1 MGPLE
6 NSLFMDANSP
16 RAPTLDDLAVFV
28 AVAETAGFS
37 AAARRLGVS
46 KSMVSIAITRLEARL
61 GVRLLQ
67 RTTRKIS
74 LTEAGALALPHA
86 QRSLLAGR
94 DAEEAAT
101 RGVASPRGL
110 LRVNAPMSFGL
121 LHVAPAL
128 GELSQ
133 RFPELCV
140 DLSLDDRVL
149 DLVDGGFDLALR
161 IGTLA
166 DSSLVAHRLG
176 TSRNILV
183 AHPSYLDRAGV
194 PRDPEELASHAALLY
209 SLSSTGPRWTFT
221 RGSKKTT
228 VAVAGPFRANS
239 SLALRT
245 CVLAGL
251 GVARIPSFVVGE
263 DVAQGRLVHV
273 LSDWELPDQGI
284 FALTATRDHVPAK
297 TRVFIDFLRARIGNP
312 AYWDERPA
320 PRGRRRTAHAR

>member
-1 MGPLE
+1 
-6 NSLFMDANSP
+6 
-16 RAPTLDDLAVFV
+16 
-28 AVAETAGFS
+28 
-37 AAARRLGVS
+37 
-46 KSMVSIAITRLEARL
+46 
-61 GVRLLQ
+61 
-67 RTTRKIS
+67 
-74 LTEAGALALPHA
+74 
-86 QRSLLAGR
+86 
-94 DAEEAAT
+94 
-101 RGVASPRGL
+101 
-110 LRVNAPMSFGL
+110 MSFGL

-128 GELSQ
+128 GELSR

-140 DLSLDDRVL
+140 DLWLDDRVL
-149 DLVDGGFDLALR
+149 NLVDGGFDLALR

-183 AHPSYLDRAGV
+183 AHQSYLDRAGV
-194 PRDPEELASHAALLY
+194 PRNPEQLGSHAALLFA
-209 SLSSTGPRWTFT
+209 LVERPALDLH

-263 DVAQGRLVHV
+263 DVAAGRLVHV

-284 FALTATRDHVPAK
+284 SALTATRDHVPAK
-297 TRVFIDFLRARIGNP
+297 TRVFIDLPALRIGNP

-320 PRGRRRTAHAR
+320 PRGRRQTAHAR